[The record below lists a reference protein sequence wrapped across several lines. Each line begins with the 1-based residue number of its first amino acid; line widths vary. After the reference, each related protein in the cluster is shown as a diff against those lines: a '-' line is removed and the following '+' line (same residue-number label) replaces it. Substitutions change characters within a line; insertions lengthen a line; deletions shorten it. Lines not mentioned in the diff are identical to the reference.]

1 MNNYWHTNY
10 KADQEGPVHYRY
22 ALRPHG
28 AFNSVENEKYA
39 AAFTQPLIAIPVNK
53 KATVKGSLFHMNN
66 DKIVVTTI
74 TPQEDHSFI
83 IRLYNPDEK
92 EQSTAFIWEQLKP
105 SKLIHLK
112 TEKTISINDT
122 ISLNGMD
129 VIEIKAIP

>member
-39 AAFTQPLIAIPVNK
+39 AAFTQPLVAIPVNK

-92 EQSTAFIWEQLKP
+92 EQSTIFIWEQLKP

-112 TEKTISINDT
+112 TEKAISINDK

-129 VIEIKAIP
+129 VIEIKVIP